1 MEATEHI
8 LSDPAPSVY
17 LTAFGES
24 GIEFTVYCWS
34 SAEDFWTTQFAL
46 AENLR
51 REFAQAG
58 VEIREAEPG
67 RALCAM
73 PLRPCHMNANGAPMG
88 GAIFTLADFAYAV
101 ASNGFTDRIIVS
113 QQVAITF
120 LAPARGTELLAE
132 AKCLKS
138 GRTTCLYAVD
148 VRDELGTY
156 VAHATVNGFTVK

>member
-1 MEATEHI
+1 MPTIEE
-8 LSDPAPSVY
+8 
-17 LTAFGES
+17 LTKRFQG
-24 GIEFTVYCWS
+24 
-34 SAEDFWTTQFAL
+34 DRFA
-46 AENLR
+46 
-51 REFAQAG
+51 AQAG

-73 PLRPCHMNANGAPMG
+73 PLRPCHMNANNTPMG

-101 ASNGFTDRIIVS
+101 ASNGFTDKIIVS

-138 GRTTCLYAVD
+138 GRTTCLYEVD

>member
-1 MEATEHI
+1 MPTIEE
-8 LSDPAPSVY
+8 
-17 LTAFGES
+17 LTKRFH
-24 GIEFTVYCWS
+24 
-34 SAEDFWTTQFAL
+34 EDRFA
-46 AENLR
+46 
-51 REFAQAG
+51 AQAG

-73 PLRPCHMNANGAPMG
+73 PLRPCHMNANNTPMG

-101 ASNGFTDRIIVS
+101 ASNGFTDKIIVS

-138 GRTTCLYAVD
+138 GRTTCLYEVD

>member
-1 MEATEHI
+1 MPTIEE
-8 LSDPAPSVY
+8 
-17 LTAFGES
+17 LTKRFH
-24 GIEFTVYCWS
+24 
-34 SAEDFWTTQFAL
+34 EDRFA
-46 AENLR
+46 
-51 REFAQAG
+51 AQAG

-73 PLRPCHMNANGAPMG
+73 PLRPCHMNANNTPMG

-101 ASNGFTDRIIVS
+101 ASNGFTDKIIVS

-120 LAPARGTELLAE
+120 LAPAKGTELLAE

-138 GRTTCLYAVD
+138 GRTTCLYGVD

>member
-1 MEATEHI
+1 MELEKIRETFQADRFAAEMGAEI
-8 LSDPAPSVY
+8 L
-17 LTAFGES
+17 
-24 GIEFTVYCWS
+24 
-34 SAEDFWTTQFAL
+34 
-46 AENLR
+46 
-51 REFAQAG
+51 
-58 VEIREAEPG
+58 EAEPG
-67 RALCAM
+67 RARCALTLV
-73 PLRPCHMNANGAPMG
+73 PGHRNAAGGVMG
-88 GAIFTLADFAYAV
+88 GVIFTLADFAYAV

-113 QQVAITF
+113 QQVSITF

>member
-1 MEATEHI
+1 MPAMEELNERFRA
-8 LSDPAPSVY
+8 DR
-17 LTAFGES
+17 
-24 GIEFTVYCWS
+24 
-34 SAEDFWTTQFAL
+34 FA
-46 AENLR
+46 
-51 REFAQAG
+51 AQAG

-132 AKCLKS
+132 ARSLKD

>member
-1 MEATEHI
+1 MPTIEE
-8 LSDPAPSVY
+8 
-17 LTAFGES
+17 LTKRFQA
-24 GIEFTVYCWS
+24 
-34 SAEDFWTTQFAL
+34 DRFA
-46 AENLR
+46 
-51 REFAQAG
+51 AQAG

-73 PLRPCHMNANGAPMG
+73 PLRPCHMNANNAPMG

-101 ASNGFTDRIIVS
+101 ASNGFTDKIIVS

-120 LAPARGTELLAE
+120 LAPAKGTELLAE
-132 AKCLKS
+132 AKRLKS
-138 GRTTCLYAVD
+138 GRTTCLYEVD

>member
-1 MEATEHI
+1 MPTMEE
-8 LSDPAPSVY
+8 
-17 LTAFGES
+17 LTKRFH
-24 GIEFTVYCWS
+24 
-34 SAEDFWTTQFAL
+34 EDRFA
-46 AENLR
+46 
-51 REFAQAG
+51 AQAG

-73 PLRPCHMNANGAPMG
+73 PLRPCHMNANNTPMG

-101 ASNGFTDRIIVS
+101 ASNGFTDKIIVS
-113 QQVAITF
+113 QQAAITF
-120 LAPARGTELLAE
+120 LAPAKGTELLAE

-138 GRTTCLYAVD
+138 GRTTCLYEVD

>member
-1 MEATEHI
+1 MPTMEELNERFRA
-8 LSDPAPSVY
+8 DR
-17 LTAFGES
+17 
-24 GIEFTVYCWS
+24 
-34 SAEDFWTTQFAL
+34 FA
-46 AENLR
+46 
-51 REFAQAG
+51 AQAG

-101 ASNGFTDRIIVS
+101 ASNGFTDKIIVS
-113 QQVAITF
+113 QQVSITL

>member
-1 MEATEHI
+1 MPTMEE
-8 LSDPAPSVY
+8 
-17 LTAFGES
+17 LTKRFH
-24 GIEFTVYCWS
+24 
-34 SAEDFWTTQFAL
+34 EDRFA
-46 AENLR
+46 
-51 REFAQAG
+51 AQAG

-67 RALCAM
+67 RSLCAM
-73 PLRPCHMNANGAPMG
+73 PLRPCHMNANNTPMG

-101 ASNGFTDRIIVS
+101 ASNGFTDKIIVS

-120 LAPARGTELLAE
+120 LAPAKGTELLAE

-138 GRTTCLYAVD
+138 GRTTCLYGVD

>member
-1 MEATEHI
+1 MPTMEE
-8 LSDPAPSVY
+8 
-17 LTAFGES
+17 LTKRFH
-24 GIEFTVYCWS
+24 
-34 SAEDFWTTQFAL
+34 EDRFA
-46 AENLR
+46 
-51 REFAQAG
+51 AQAG

-73 PLRPCHMNANGAPMG
+73 PLRPCHMNANNTPMG

-101 ASNGFTDRIIVS
+101 ASNGFTDKIIVS

-120 LAPARGTELLAE
+120 LAPAKGTELLAE

-138 GRTTCLYAVD
+138 GRTTCLYEVD

>member
-1 MEATEHI
+1 MPTIEE
-8 LSDPAPSVY
+8 
-17 LTAFGES
+17 LTKRFH
-24 GIEFTVYCWS
+24 
-34 SAEDFWTTQFAL
+34 EDRFA
-46 AENLR
+46 
-51 REFAQAG
+51 AQAG

-73 PLRPCHMNANGAPMG
+73 PLRPCHMNANNTPMG

-101 ASNGFTDRIIVS
+101 ASNGFTDKIIVS

-120 LAPARGTELLAE
+120 LAPAKGTELLAE

-138 GRTTCLYAVD
+138 GRTTCLYEVD

>member
-1 MEATEHI
+1 MPTIEE
-8 LSDPAPSVY
+8 
-17 LTAFGES
+17 LTKRFH
-24 GIEFTVYCWS
+24 
-34 SAEDFWTTQFAL
+34 EDRFA
-46 AENLR
+46 
-51 REFAQAG
+51 AQAG

-67 RALCAM
+67 RSLCAM
-73 PLRPCHMNANGAPMG
+73 PLRPCHMNANNTPMG

-101 ASNGFTDRIIVS
+101 ASNGFTDKIIVS

-120 LAPARGTELLAE
+120 LAPAKGTELLAE

-138 GRTTCLYAVD
+138 GRTTCLYEVD

>member
-1 MEATEHI
+1 MPTIEE
-8 LSDPAPSVY
+8 
-17 LTAFGES
+17 LTKRFH
-24 GIEFTVYCWS
+24 
-34 SAEDFWTTQFAL
+34 EDRFA
-46 AENLR
+46 
-51 REFAQAG
+51 AQAG

-73 PLRPCHMNANGAPMG
+73 PLRPCHMNANNTPMG

-101 ASNGFTDRIIVS
+101 ASNGFTDKIIVS

-138 GRTTCLYAVD
+138 GRTTCLFEVD

>member
-1 MEATEHI
+1 MPALTELNERFQADRFAVQLTGAEI
-8 LSDPAPSVY
+8 L
-17 LTAFGES
+17 
-24 GIEFTVYCWS
+24 
-34 SAEDFWTTQFAL
+34 
-46 AENLR
+46 
-51 REFAQAG
+51 
-58 VEIREAEPG
+58 EAEPG
-67 RALCAM
+67 RAVCRLR
-73 PLRPCHMNANGAPMG
+73 LRPDHMNANNAPMG

>member
-1 MEATEHI
+1 MPTIEE
-8 LSDPAPSVY
+8 
-17 LTAFGES
+17 LTKRFQG
-24 GIEFTVYCWS
+24 
-34 SAEDFWTTQFAL
+34 DRFA
-46 AENLR
+46 
-51 REFAQAG
+51 AQAG

-73 PLRPCHMNANGAPMG
+73 PLRPCHMNANNTPMG
-88 GAIFTLADFAYAV
+88 GAVFTLADFAYAV

-120 LAPARGTELLAE
+120 LAPAKGTELLAE

-138 GRTTCLYAVD
+138 GRTTCLYEVD

>member
-1 MEATEHI
+1 MPAMEELNERFRA
-8 LSDPAPSVY
+8 DR
-17 LTAFGES
+17 
-24 GIEFTVYCWS
+24 
-34 SAEDFWTTQFAL
+34 FA
-46 AENLR
+46 
-51 REFAQAG
+51 AQAG

-138 GRTTCLYAVD
+138 GRTPCLYAVD

>member
-1 MEATEHI
+1 MPAMEELNERFRADRI
-8 LSDPAPSVY
+8 A
-17 LTAFGES
+17 
-24 GIEFTVYCWS
+24 
-34 SAEDFWTTQFAL
+34 
-46 AENLR
+46 
-51 REFAQAG
+51 AQAG

>member
-1 MEATEHI
+1 MPAMEELNERFRA
-8 LSDPAPSVY
+8 DR
-17 LTAFGES
+17 
-24 GIEFTVYCWS
+24 
-34 SAEDFWTTQFAL
+34 FA
-46 AENLR
+46 
-51 REFAQAG
+51 AQAG

-88 GAIFTLADFAYAV
+88 GAIFTLADFAFAV
-101 ASNGFTDRIIVS
+101 AANGFTDRIIVS
-113 QQVAITF
+113 QQVSITF

>member
-1 MEATEHI
+1 MPAMEELNERFRA
-8 LSDPAPSVY
+8 DR
-17 LTAFGES
+17 
-24 GIEFTVYCWS
+24 
-34 SAEDFWTTQFAL
+34 FA
-46 AENLR
+46 
-51 REFAQAG
+51 AQAG

-148 VRDELGTY
+148 VRDELETY

>member
-1 MEATEHI
+1 MPTMEELNERFRA
-8 LSDPAPSVY
+8 DR
-17 LTAFGES
+17 
-24 GIEFTVYCWS
+24 
-34 SAEDFWTTQFAL
+34 FA
-46 AENLR
+46 
-51 REFAQAG
+51 AQAG

>member
-1 MEATEHI
+1 MPAMEELNERFRA
-8 LSDPAPSVY
+8 DR
-17 LTAFGES
+17 
-24 GIEFTVYCWS
+24 
-34 SAEDFWTTQFAL
+34 FA
-46 AENLR
+46 
-51 REFAQAG
+51 AQAG

-120 LAPARGTELLAE
+120 LAPARGTALLAE